1 MVKKIISKFDRSF
14 DCKPDL
20 SHAFAILR
28 TRQKWFLLTFS
39 LQISWVCTSWERE
52 SESVEQKQKAK
63 AGTNFIEVQCQLHIN
78 HNHSRS
84 LKAVN
89 KVLHFNSTTMM
100 SSSSSS
106 CHRFNPGFGIRLEG
120 LQWRSL
126 LWKIQDTALAD
137 ASRIQV
143 HWARILH
150 FQYKILLIFS

>member
-1 MVKKIISKFDRSF
+1 MVKKLSKFDRSF

-28 TRQKWFLLTFS
+28 TRQWFLFTFS

-63 AGTNFIEVQCQLHIN
+63 AEKNFIAVHCQLHIN

-100 SSSSSS
+100 SSSSS
-106 CHRFNPGFGIRLEG
+106 CHRFNPGFGTRLEG

-126 LWKIQDTALAD
+126 LWKIQDTALAN

-150 FQYKILLIFS
+150 FQYKILLILS